1 MKAIAIALVSLR
13 RFFRDRSNIMSVFLF
28 PILLVLLLGA
38 MQGGASNPRLGIHT
52 GTDDQLS
59 MALVDGLESIE
70 GMVVTEYGSEDS
82 AIRAVE
88 RGEIEAALLVPD
100 GYSDTLLAGGDA
112 ELRYVSRTQD
122 EALQG
127 INLAIQSVVSR
138 QSTILRTARF
148 AEQQGA
154 GSFAD
159 AFAIAREAQ
168 VEMPPVEVIASAAGE
183 RFALADLGQFD
194 IYAQNM
200 LVLFIFLTTL
210 QGATALV
217 ESRRLG
223 VTRRMVSTP
232 TAARTVLLGEG
243 LSRFT
248 IALLQGLVV
257 FIGTWLIFGVDW
269 GNPVGSLIVIV
280 VFSLTSAGAAMLLG
294 AVAKNDQ
301 QAGGVATMI
310 GLALAALGGAMFPLA
325 VFELMSTTVWR
336 VAHVTPHAWALE
348 AFEELIAYDGGLG
361 DIAGFLLIL
370 IGYAAVLFTIGI
382 WRLRTVLTR

>member
-1 MKAIAIALVSLR
+1 MKPIAIAMVSLR

-38 MQGGASNPRLGIHT
+38 MQGGASNPRLGIQT
-52 GTDDQLS
+52 PDADELS
-59 MALVDGLESIE
+59 AELVQGLENIE
-70 GMVVTEYGSEDS
+70 GMVVKEYGSDDD

-88 RGEIEAALLVPD
+88 RGEIEAALLVPE
-100 GYSDTLLAGGDA
+100 GYTDTLLSGGDA

-159 AFAIAREAQ
+159 AFAVAEEVQAI
-168 VEMPPVEVIASAAGE
+168 PSVEVDASAAGE

-210 QGATALV
+210 QGASALV

-232 TAARTVLLGEG
+232 TTARTVLLGEG

-248 IALLQGLVV
+248 IALIQGLVV

-269 GNPVGSLIVIV
+269 GNPVGSLIVIL
-280 VFSLTSAGAAMLLG
+280 VFSLTSSGAAMLLG
-294 AVAKNDQ
+294 AIAKNDQ

-325 VFELMSTTVWR
+325 VFELMSTTVWQ
-336 VAHVTPHAWALE
+336 VAHITPHAWALE

-370 IGYAAVLFTIGI
+370 LGYAAVFFTIGI